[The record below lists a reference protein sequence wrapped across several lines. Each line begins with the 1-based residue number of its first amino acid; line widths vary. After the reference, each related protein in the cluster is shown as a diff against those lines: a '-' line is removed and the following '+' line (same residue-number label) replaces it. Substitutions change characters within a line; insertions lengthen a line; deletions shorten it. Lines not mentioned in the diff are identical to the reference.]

1 MGFLGKTIKL
11 NMKNKISKTQTQ
23 KCKNDKKS
31 QSIFRYLI
39 CVFYFWLFIFNFNS
53 CKPKSPIMPSET
65 LPSQIVTD
73 FTLFESTTGQKL
85 YRLNA
90 KKAIIYDDN
99 QKITVIEPF
108 IIFYNEDGSV
118 SSTLIAKRGLVNM
131 QTSDLFA
138 QDSVLVQTSDSTIL
152 RTDSLVWNNR
162 TRIITTDAWVKIETK
177 KGQIDGQGLISD
189 AALKKIEIKSSVTG
203 KSTYEF

>member
-1 MGFLGKTIKL
+1 MRNINLNHKINTRFSQDYSFASRVNLVKSRGF
-11 NMKNKISKTQTQ
+11 
-23 KCKNDKKS
+23 
-31 QSIFRYLI
+31 IFGFLI
-39 CVFYFWLFIFNFNS
+39 CVFYLWFFIFNFNS
-53 CKPKSPIMPSET
+53 CKSKPAVTSSET
-65 LPSQIVTD
+65 MPSQIVTD
-73 FTLFESTTGQKL
+73 FSLFESMTGQKL

-90 KKAIIYDDN
+90 KKAIIFDDN
-99 QKITVIEPF
+99 QKITLIEPF

-118 SSTLIAKRGLVNM
+118 SSTLIAKRGLVNL

-189 AALKKIEIKSSVTG
+189 AALKKIEIQSSVTG